1 MAYTADYMI
10 IGSGIAG
17 LLTALKTAQSGSV
30 LLVTKQDISKGS
42 TKRAQGGI
50 TAVIDPRDSFEKHIA
65 DTLDTGNGLC
75 DPGVVEEV
83 SKKSPEV
90 IAELLKRGVNF
101 SRSHDSQALNNLD
114 LGREGGHSTN
124 RIVHAKDK
132 TGQNI
137 QEVLIQ
143 NVHNEKNIHILQWHS
158 LVELITDHNRK
169 DLNSPRTNR
178 CYGAY
183 LYNRENRSFH
193 RALAGKTVLA
203 TGGIGQ
209 IYEHTTNPT
218 VSTGDGIAAAFRAG
232 CPVANMEFIQFHPTT
247 LYHPEGKSFLISEAL
262 RGYGAVLRNARGK
275 EFMRHYHPRGAL
287 APRDIVARAI
297 DREMKIS
304 GSPCVY
310 LDIRH
315 KDAEELQDRF
325 PKIFAKCLSFGINIA
340 RDLIPVVPASHYNCG
355 GIWVDTHG
363 QTWIK
368 NLYACGETSH
378 TGMHGANRLASNSLL
393 EAAVYADKTAHHMVQ
408 TFHGGGISPENI
420 YPWDDSN
427 TANAEEWVL
436 ISHNKQEIKR
446 IMSNYVGIVRT
457 DERLHRAL
465 KRILLLREEVEHF
478 YKRTKITTSLLE
490 LRNMATVSEL
500 IIRSALQRKESRGL
514 HFNKDYPEK
523 NNDFEKIFLITKNSC
538 LD

>member
-65 DTLDTGNGLC
+65 DTLETGNGLC
-75 DPGVVEEV
+75 DPEVVEEV

-90 IAELLKRGVNF
+90 IAELLRRGVNF

-114 LGREGGHSTN
+114 LGKEGGHSNN

-143 NVHNEKNIHILQWHS
+143 NVHNDNNIQILQWHS
-158 LVELITDHNRK
+158 LVELITDHNRM
-169 DLNSPRTNR
+169 DLNSPQTNR

-183 LYNRENRSFH
+183 LYDRENRSFH

-209 IYEHTTNPT
+209 IYEHTTNPA

-262 RGYGAVLRNARGK
+262 RGYGAVLRNARGT

-355 GIWVDTHG
+355 GIGVDTHG
-363 QTWIK
+363 ETWIK
-368 NLYACGETSH
+368 DLYACGETSH

-393 EAAVYADKTAHHMVQ
+393 EAAVFADKTARHMIQ
-408 TFHGGGISPENI
+408 NFHGGGINPVNI

-457 DERLHRAL
+457 NERLHRAL

-523 NNDFEKIFLITKNSC
+523 DSAFEKVFLITKDTC
-538 LD
+538 HD